1 MMSDLVISS
10 RQNNIVKYVR
20 GLREKRNRDQEGCFI
35 VEGAKSVHEAV
46 SAGVT
51 VRKLVLSER
60 GHKHSLLNEIETDLS
75 GEVQIVRVT
84 DEVMEFMSETE
95 SPQGII
101 ALVSIP
107 QLTLRDLAVT
117 QSSSLVV
124 IDGVQDPGNVGTIIR
139 SADAFGAGAV
149 ILTKGCAD
157 IFNSKTLRSTMGSVF
172 HLPVIQDVSQQD
184 LISFLKE
191 NSIFVAATTLEETS
205 RFLPDV
211 EFLRPLALVFG
222 SEGKGVSPEISRSAD
237 VLVKVPMFGSAES
250 LNVAVTSGIVLYE
263 ASRRHGSS
271 PNQTC
276 K

>member
-1 MMSDLVISS
+1 MMSELVISS

-20 GLREKRNRDQEGCFI
+20 GLREKRNRDREGCFI
-35 VEGAKSVHEAV
+35 VEGAKSVYEAV
-46 SAGVT
+46 SAGAEI
-51 VRKLVLSER
+51 RKILIAER
-60 GHKHSLLNEIETDLS
+60 GQKHPLLKEIMTSLSNEAE
-75 GEVQIVRVT
+75 IVRVT

-101 ALVSIP
+101 AIVSIP
-107 QLTLRDLAVT
+107 QTHLSGLTVNE
-117 QSSSLVV
+117 SWSLVV

-139 SADAFGAGAV
+139 SADAFGVGAV

-172 HLPVIQDVSQQD
+172 HLPVIQDVSQED
-184 LISFLKE
+184 LVKFLKE
-191 NSIFVAATTLEETS
+191 KSFFIAATTLEERS
-205 RFLPDV
+205 QFLPEV
-211 EFLRPLALVFG
+211 EFIRPLALVFG
-222 SEGKGVSPEISRSAD
+222 NEGRGVSPEISSQAD

-263 ASRRHGSS
+263 ASRRYGSS

>member
-1 MMSDLVISS
+1 MSDLIISS

-20 GLREKRNRDQEGCFI
+20 GLREKRNRDKEGCFL
-35 VEGAKSVHEAV
+35 VEGVKSVKEAV
-46 SAGVT
+46 SAGET
-51 VRKLVLSER
+51 IRKLLITER
-60 GHKHSLLNEIETDLS
+60 GEKHFQLNDITTNLS
-75 GEVQIVRVT
+75 KEVQIVRVT
-84 DEVMEFMSETE
+84 DEVMEFMSEIE

-101 ALVSIP
+101 ALVSKSQITLKE
-107 QLTLRDLAVT
+107 LTVT
-117 QSSSLVV
+117 QSSGFVV

-139 SADAFGAGAV
+139 SADAFGFGAV

-172 HLPVIQDVSQQD
+172 HLPVIQDVTTED
-184 LISFLKE
+184 LINFLKE
-191 NSIFVAATTLEETS
+191 NSFFIAATTLEESS

-222 SEGKGVSPEISRSAD
+222 NEGKGVSKEISSSAD

>member
-20 GLREKRNRDQEGCFI
+20 GLREKRNRDKEGCFI
-35 VEGAKSVHEAV
+35 VEGVRSVHEAV
-46 SAGVT
+46 LAGVT
-51 VRKLVLSER
+51 IRKLVLTER
-60 GHKHSLLNEIETDLS
+60 GQKHPLTNEIITNLS
-75 GEVQIVRVT
+75 SEVQIVRVT

-101 ALVSIP
+101 ALVSTP
-107 QLTLRDLAVT
+107 QITLKDLEVT
-117 QSSSLVV
+117 QSSSFVV

-139 SADAFGAGAV
+139 SADAFGIGAV

-172 HLPVIQDVSQQD
+172 HLPVLQDVTQQD

-191 NSIFVAATTLEETS
+191 NSFFIAATTLEETS

-211 EFLRPLALVFG
+211 EFLWPLALVFG
-222 SEGKGVSPEISRSAD
+222 NEGKGVSPEISGSAD
-237 VLVKVPMFGSAES
+237 VLVKVPMLGSAES